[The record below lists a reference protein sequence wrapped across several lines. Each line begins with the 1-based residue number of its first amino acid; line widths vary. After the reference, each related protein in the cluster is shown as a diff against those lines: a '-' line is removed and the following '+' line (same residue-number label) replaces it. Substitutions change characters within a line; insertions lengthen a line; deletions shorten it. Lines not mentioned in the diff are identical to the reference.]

1 MTTEAK
7 VGAFVLSC
15 FAVLA
20 FTIIYLLNAQY
31 SGGTVQYRTYL
42 RYAGGLEPGAS
53 VLYGGMNVG
62 KVTAVRPWATDPT
75 RIEILLEVKKDTPLN
90 EKSVAKLGFVS
101 VMNSAALSITT
112 GTIDAKRLPPDSTV
126 RSQEAASLDEI
137 AGKLATVADSANT
150 LITQAQGELNDISGN
165 MNHLLAN
172 LDTMTGPQNQKKV
185 QAILDNIDRLVADER
200 PKIARLTDQL
210 AKVSEHADDTIQNV
224 NGTVTDLRAPMRK
237 DLAELQT
244 TLEEAKG
251 LLQSVQMIV
260 RANDYKINDT
270 VENLREA
277 TDNLNQ
283 FTNSLK
289 QRPWSLVRVKQPED
303 RQFQRFRNRSGGE
316 NRHEETSKRA
326 RINAGDRSRPDR
338 LRREAKISGLL
349 HAQFAGSAGS
359 ARCGKRPN
367 LNRGTRIPIAGLS
380 TARADRLPEDAGGNR
395 LLRISPL
402 GGRSA
407 HAFD

>member
-20 FTIIYLLNAQY
+20 FTVIYLLNAQY

-112 GTIDAKRLPPDSTV
+112 GTIEAKRLAPNSTIT
-126 RSQEAASLDEI
+126 SQEAASLDEI
-137 AGKLATVADSANT
+137 AGKLAGVADSANS
-150 LITQAQGELNDISGN
+150 LITQARGELNDISGN
-165 MNHLLAN
+165 MNHLLTN
-172 LDTMTGPQNQKKV
+172 LDTMTGPRNQKKV
-185 QAILDNIDRLVADER
+185 QAILDNIDGLLADER
-200 PKIARLTDQL
+200 PKIDRLTEQL
-210 AKVSEHADDTIQNV
+210 TKVSEHADETIQNV
-224 NGTVTDLRAPMRK
+224 NGTVTDLRDPMRK
-237 DLAELQT
+237 DLAELLV
-244 TLEEAKG
+244 TLNQAKG
-251 LLQSVQMIV
+251 LLQSMQVIV
-260 RANDYKINDT
+260 RANDDKIGDT
-270 VENLREA
+270 VENLRDA

-289 QRPWSLVRVKQPED
+289 QRPWSLIRTKQAAD
-303 RQFQRFRNRSGGE
+303 RQVP
-316 NRHEETSKRA
+316 K
-326 RINAGDRSRPDR
+326 
-338 LRREAKISGLL
+338 
-349 HAQFAGSAGS
+349 
-359 ARCGKRPN
+359 
-367 LNRGTRIPIAGLS
+367 
-380 TARADRLPEDAGGNR
+380 
-395 LLRISPL
+395 
-402 GGRSA
+402 
-407 HAFD
+407 

>member
-20 FTIIYLLNAQY
+20 FTVIYLLNAQY

-62 KVTAVRPWATDPT
+62 KVTAVRPWAADPT

-112 GTIDAKRLPPDSTV
+112 GTIDAKRLPPDSTIT
-126 RSQEAASLDEI
+126 SKEAASLDEI

-251 LLQSVQMIV
+251 LLQSMQVIV

-289 QRPWSLVRVKQPED
+289 QRPWSLVRVKQPEE
-303 RQFQRFRNRSGGE
+303 RQVP
-316 NRHEETSKRA
+316 K
-326 RINAGDRSRPDR
+326 
-338 LRREAKISGLL
+338 
-349 HAQFAGSAGS
+349 
-359 ARCGKRPN
+359 
-367 LNRGTRIPIAGLS
+367 
-380 TARADRLPEDAGGNR
+380 
-395 LLRISPL
+395 
-402 GGRSA
+402 
-407 HAFD
+407 